1 MSKDSLFHGTT
12 RVLFNEEGGEI
23 DFRVREQ
30 AFLCTIT
37 SKMYQNRPF
46 F

>member
-1 MSKDSLFHGTT
+1 MSKDKRFRATT
-12 RVLFNEEGGEI
+12 RALFNEEGGEI

-37 SKMYQNRPF
+37 PKMYQNRPF